1 MSETSN
7 TPESL
12 SFSYSLVTQ
21 GKYTFYTLTMRSDVL
36 ARTCF
41 VSTRD
46 EDPKTGFQRVL
57 DAKRAEEIAAYI
69 DSGLGTIPSAIVLSA
84 QPEAEMTIDRK
95 KKTLGFKGHPRAFLV
110 LDGQHRVYG
119 FSKAKTALRV
129 PVVVYNGL
137 SRRDETRLFIDINT
151 KQRPVS
157 NELLLDIKNLAE
169 YESDVEAILREL
181 FDRFM
186 EDPGSPLVGSLS
198 PANKATGKLT
208 RVTFNAALRPLMGNF
223 GDAGN
228 DEIYS
233 ATAAYVTAFIAG
245 LNALKVAETI
255 TSPVVFRAVMQLFPE
270 VAQKVKDRKGPL
282 YTFDYFAEV
291 MDPLFGRLKKSSFS
305 KPGLSYRALYETMS
319 ETLRKKFSL

>member
-1 MSETSN
+1 MSETSA

-21 GKYTFYTLTMRSDVL
+21 GKYTFYTLTVRSDVL

-46 EDPKTGFQRVL
+46 EDPKKGFQRVL
-57 DAKRAEEIAAYI
+57 DIKRAEEIAAYI

-95 KKTLGFKGHPRAFLV
+95 KKTLGFRSHPRAFLV

-169 YESDVEAILREL
+169 YESDVEAVLREL
-181 FDRFM
+181 FDQFM
-186 EDPGSPLVGSLS
+186 EDPASPLVGCLS
-198 PANKATGKLT
+198 PANKATGRLT

-233 ATAAYVTAFIAG
+233 ATAAYLTAFIAG
-245 LNALKVAETI
+245 LTALKVSEAI

-282 YTFDYFAEV
+282 YTPDNFAEV
-291 MDPLFGRLKKSSFS
+291 LGSLFDRFKKSNFS